1 MKIVFLL
8 EEASMKYYLDELL
21 PVILPPDVK
30 FLTIPHRGKG
40 DLRKSLSI
48 KLRAWKE
55 AEEVRFVVVHDQDD
69 SDCRALKKELQ
80 KLCDA
85 YRSNVLV
92 RIPCRELE
100 AWYWGDLE
108 AVSAAFGKDLTS
120 YGKKKSYRVPDEI
133 VHPKKK
139 LQKILPELQQCLGA
153 QAIGKQAAKRNLDD
167 NASASFQA
175 FVKGVRKMCET

>member
-1 MKIVFLL
+1 M
-8 EEASMKYYLDELL
+8 
-21 PVILPPDVK
+21 
-30 FLTIPHRGKG
+30 
-40 DLRKSLSI
+40 
-48 KLRAWKE
+48 
-55 AEEVRFVVVHDQDD
+55 
-69 SDCRALKKELQ
+69 
-80 KLCDA
+80 CDA

-120 YGKKKSYRVPDEI
+120 YGKKKAYRVPDEI

-175 FVKGVRKMCET
+175 FVKGVRKLCET